1 MIFISF
7 LTNNIFMKQTL
18 KYILQRMT
26 EHRKFAEDKHSITIA
41 LSSAVIIFFSSFM
54 SNSNQL
60 VQFLSALSIIFALI
74 SVLYSF
80 FALTAKR
87 IKTRTKK
94 SISEGNLMD
103 YKDISRFDAEK
114 YLQALKK
121 QYQFPNGLKF
131 DDFDRNLASEVIAMA
146 KTVAFK
152 FSYFNI
158 ALLFLGI
165 GISCGVLVIV
175 LLGVL

>member
-1 MIFISF
+1 
-7 LTNNIFMKQTL
+7 MKQTL
-18 KYILQRMT
+18 KFILKRLT

-54 SNSNQL
+54 SNKNKL
-60 VQFLSALSIIFALI
+60 VQFLSALSIIFSLI

-80 FALTAKR
+80 VALTAKR
-87 IKTRTKK
+87 VKTKNIK
-94 SISEGNLMD
+94 SIVEGNLMD
-103 YKDISRFDAEK
+103 FKDISRFDTDK
-114 YLQALKK
+114 YLQAIKR
-121 QYQFPNGLKF
+121 QYNFPNSLKF

-146 KTVAFK
+146 KTVSSK
-152 FSYFNI
+152 FNYFNI

-165 GISCGVLVIV
+165 GISCGVMVIV

>member
-1 MIFISF
+1 
-7 LTNNIFMKQTL
+7 MKQTL

-41 LSSAVIIFFSSFM
+41 LSSAVILFFSSFM
-54 SNSNQL
+54 SNQNQV
-60 VQFLSALSIIFALI
+60 VQFLSALSIIFALV

-80 FALTAKR
+80 LALTAR
-87 IKTRTKK
+87 RVKTRSKN
-94 SISEGNLMD
+94 SILEGNLLD
-103 YKDISRFDAEK
+103 YKDVSKFSTEK
-114 YLQALKK
+114 YLIAIKK
-121 QYQFPNGLKF
+121 QYQFPNSLKF

-146 KTVAFK
+146 KTVSFK
-152 FSYFNI
+152 FGYFNI

-165 GISCGVLVIV
+165 GISCGVMVIV

>member
-1 MIFISF
+1 
-7 LTNNIFMKQTL
+7 MKQTL
-18 KYILQRMT
+18 KYILQRLT

-54 SNSNQL
+54 TNANQV
-60 VQFLSALSIIFALI
+60 VQFLSALSIIFSLV

-87 IKTRTKK
+87 IKTKNK
-94 SISEGNLMD
+94 NSLLEGNLMD
-103 YKDISRFDAEK
+103 YKDISKFNTEK
-114 YLQALKK
+114 YLQAVKK
-121 QYQFPNGLKF
+121 QYQFSNSLKF
-131 DDFDRNLASEVIAMA
+131 DDFDRDLATEVIAMA
-146 KTVAFK
+146 KTVKFK

-165 GISCGVLVIV
+165 GISCGVMVIV